1 MFFHYLKILER
12 LTILKSFV
20 IHLQKNVEDMHSL
33 LLKMQMMQ
41 IKQLL
46 KIMGQQ

>member
-12 LTILKSFV
+12 LIILKLFV
-20 IHLQKNVEDMHSL
+20 IHLQKNVEDMRLLHS
-33 LLKMQMMQ
+33 KIQMMQ

-46 KIMGQQ
+46 KIMGQ